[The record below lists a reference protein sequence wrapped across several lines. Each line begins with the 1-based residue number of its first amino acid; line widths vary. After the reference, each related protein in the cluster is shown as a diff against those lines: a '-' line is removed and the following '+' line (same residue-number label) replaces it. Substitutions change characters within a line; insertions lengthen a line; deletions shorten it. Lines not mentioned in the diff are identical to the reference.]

1 MGVSMLEISFRR
13 VRVRLV
19 AGVITGGVRMTSRRS
34 RARRRKVLLNE
45 ATRTPGSC
53 QVRSKT
59 QSPCLHQA
67 VVEIQGISFCEACAR
82 EQEAYFAI
90 GELTQE
96 EAQGFGSKPL
106 AEALERMRR
115 ERVGSTEDLAAEMHH
130 GISGADESEPLAL
143 MKS

>member
-1 MGVSMLEISFRR
+1 MQ
-13 VRVRLV
+13 
-19 AGVITGGVRMTSRRS
+19 
-34 RARRRKVLLNE
+34 
-45 ATRTPGSC
+45 PGPC

-59 QSPCLHQA
+59 ENPCLHRA
-67 VVEIQGISFCEACAR
+67 VVEIRGIPFCEACAC

-96 EAQGFGSKPL
+96 EKAQGFGSKPL

-115 ERVGSTEDLAAEMHH
+115 ERAGSTEDVGAEMHH
-130 GISGADESEPLAL
+130 GHSGVDDSVTLAL

>member
-1 MGVSMLEISFRR
+1 
-13 VRVRLV
+13 
-19 AGVITGGVRMTSRRS
+19 MTH
-34 RARRRKVLLNE
+34 
-45 ATRTPGSC
+45 ATWTPGSC

-67 VVEIQGISFCEACAR
+67 VMEIRGIPFCEACAR

-115 ERVGSTEDLAAEMHH
+115 ERAVGRNGIAAKMHQ
-130 GISGADESEPLAL
+130 GLSGVDEIEPLAL
-143 MKS
+143 STS